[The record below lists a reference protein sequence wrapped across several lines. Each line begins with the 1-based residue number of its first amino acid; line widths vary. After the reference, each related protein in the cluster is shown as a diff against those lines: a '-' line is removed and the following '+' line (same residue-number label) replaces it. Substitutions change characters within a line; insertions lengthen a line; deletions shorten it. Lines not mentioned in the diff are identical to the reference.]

1 MSSSSSKHDPVGS
14 VIPTTRTQ
22 LLTVND
28 VIDALRLSRASVS
41 SPNGANAKTLA
52 GHREGGQV
60 HIRPRSRS
68 CTGYRVDP
76 GYRNAAPLDELIM
89 RAVAQRNSRKAEHD

>member
-1 MSSSSSKHDPVGS
+1 MSSSSREHYPVGS
-14 VIPTTRTQ
+14 VIQTTRAQ

-28 VIDALRLSRASVS
+28 VIDAVGLGTSVGVV
-41 SPNGANAKTLA
+41 PERANAKTVA
-52 GHREGGQV
+52 GNRDHLLL
-60 HIRPRSRS
+60 H
-68 CTGYRVDP
+68 RVDP